1 MPRLQPVFICLL
13 NFFLFSSI
21 KFNLQTSPHTI
32 STDSQQP
39 DSFHVYVNEVGCPPP
54 PPQKATTDKAGSI
67 HKCIFATPTFESLL
81 SNLPPEW
88 RWKSW
93 SPCHHHCQH
102 GKRSV
107 RWVGKRHTL
116 LAQNCQSEPWSA
128 IVPPV
133 SNRWTCHSVT
143 GNHNSGL
150 VKLSWPGY

>member
-1 MPRLQPVFICLL
+1 MPHLQPVFICLL
-13 NFFLFSSI
+13 NFFPFQFHQIQSPNLSSYR
-21 KFNLQTSPHTI
+21 
-32 STDSQQP
+32 QP
-39 DSFHVYVNEVGCPPP
+39 ATWLLSRLCKWGRLPPP
-54 PPQKATTDKAGSI
+54 PPPKKATTTDKAGSI
-67 HKCIFATPTFESLL
+67 HKCIVATPTLESLL
-81 SNLPPEW
+81 SNLPPGW